1 MTQVFTRVAGE
12 DVAEALRGPFS
23 LGDTKELKALCS
35 ESGLSSAEVTT
46 HNDKA
51 RFPHVRTM
59 VLADVKGWFPLA
71 GIHLSDEQIDRTVHQ
86 LETAL
91 QEYISSDGRL
101 EFPMP
106 AHFIRVSN

>member
-1 MTQVFTRVAGE
+1 MTQVFSRVAGE

-23 LGDTKELKALCS
+23 MGDTKELNALCS

-51 RFPHVRTM
+51 RFPDVRTM